1 VANSPATANATVSSG
16 GWNRKLAQD
25 LIHPSLLTPGTHF
38 GIDGGPGSQFD
49 RCEVGTDCSDCGEER
64 VDVDGPSLIP
74 ANVAV
79 FLVYAA
85 TVFTFL
91 TVCQVRAAIRK
102 RDAIAP
108 KNCADYEDCCFSFF
122 CLPCTTCQILRH
134 ETQGEAYSLV
144 QLV

>member
-1 VANSPATANATVSSG
+1 MEWCLDTCARLDVVSDG
-16 GWNRKLAQD
+16 ECD
-25 LIHPSLLTPGTHF
+25 
-38 GIDGGPGSQFD
+38 DGGPGSEYDFCD
-49 RCEVGTDCSDCGEER
+49 FGTDCSDCGKER
-64 VDVDGPSLIP
+64 VDVDVPSHIRLTDLIP
-74 ANVAV
+74 ANVVV
-79 FLVYAA
+79 FLGYAA

-108 KNCADYEDCCFSFF
+108 KNCADYEDCCFSCF
-122 CLPCTTCQILRH
+122 CLPCTLCQILRH